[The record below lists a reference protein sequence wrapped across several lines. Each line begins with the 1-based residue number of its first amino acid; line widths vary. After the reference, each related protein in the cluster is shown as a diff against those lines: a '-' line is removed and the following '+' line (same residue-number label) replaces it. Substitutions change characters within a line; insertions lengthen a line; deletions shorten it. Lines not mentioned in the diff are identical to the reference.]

1 MFGGTML
8 ESSVGTAASAQLF
21 ATLPTLKWGCQ
32 LFDPLLLKD
41 DSRQSTHRQAITRVL
56 IAG

>member
-1 MFGGTML
+1 ML
-8 ESSVGTAASAQLF
+8 ESRVGTAASAQLF